1 MTTIACDLNM
11 MASDQRVTVAGGQ
24 GTSYKA
30 TKVVSIKTGKTRML
44 VGACGH
50 GGDCSRFLDWAKR
63 EFKDPVP
70 KWVCESDDDDS
81 IFAMILKPD
90 GVYLFTQTDPEPE
103 RSNETFYAIGSG
115 GKAARVAMM
124 LGKNPEEA
132 VQLAC
137 QVDDN
142 SGGPVEVFHLKDK
155 EDKENK

>member
-1 MTTIACDLNM
+1 M
-11 MASDQRVTVAGGQ
+11 MASDQKVTVGQ

-30 TKVVSIKTGKTRML
+30 TKVVSIKTGKTKML

-70 KWVCESDDDDS
+70 KWVCDPNDEESL
-81 IFAMILKPD
+81 FAMILKPD
-90 GVYLFTQTDPEPE
+90 GIYLFVQTDPEPE
-103 RSNETFYAIGSG
+103 KSNEPFFAIGSG

-124 LGKNPEEA
+124 LGKDPKEA
-132 VQLAC
+132 VELAC
-137 QVDDN
+137 LVDDN
-142 SGGPVEVFHLKDK
+142 TGGPVEVFQLNTK